1 MLEMLFIA
9 GLLISPG
16 QAEVN
21 DRRVDFETEII
32 PILTRYG
39 CNSGACHGAAVGRG
53 NFHLSLFGSRPHDDY
68 TAIVE
73 QFESR
78 RTNLADPHQSL
89 LLLKPQGL
97 VDHGGGVRLSEHD
110 AATNSILRWIQQ
122 GADREQH
129 RTFGELRI
137 TITPHEASSVDT
149 LRRITCLADFKLPDS
164 GLQRDCDVTHLT
176 TFSAEDPTAV
186 TISRNGEVSI
196 QRPGRH
202 VVIARYLDRVVPVEI
217 LVPLKF
223 KETTLNSPRKT
234 PGHPVDIVV
243 EHKAAELRVPIAGS
257 ARDEQIVRRLCLDLG
272 GRIPLAMP
280 EHLKLSER
288 PLNREAVIDEL
299 LHSEQFVDFWTFQLM
314 QMLMLNSVGDTNVA
328 MNCQTW
334 MKSIV
339 AEDASMASVVKD
351 LLVAEGPVT
360 NNGPAA
366 FYLVRTDARSQAEYL
381 TESFAGIRLR
391 CANCHDH
398 PLDRWTQDDYHGL
411 SAIFAGVSRGPEI
424 RRNGRGTVIHPGTG
438 LPAIPKIPGR
448 NPDQNVQLSS
458 EHVAD
463 WLLDSKNPLFA
474 RHFVNRVW
482 ALLNGRGLVHPVD
495 DLRPTNL
502 SPLEPVLTRLTSDF
516 VDSGYR
522 LRPLLRTICLTDVYT
537 RASFSDRTQPDL
549 PGLFTSSQNTPLSA
563 EVLLDAISDVT
574 GVPESFDGYP
584 PGTRAIQLPSSRL
597 FSESLNLL
605 GRCPEPVGCASGSEA
620 PQPDVSTFLGLL
632 NGPLINQ
639 RLQHESCFLN
649 HDQFR
654 NQPVSDQIREIYFRA
669 LNRQPT
675 QAEADFWSLH
685 FAETDSSNQKQEVL
699 EDLLWS
705 LIVSQEFSQ

>member
-1 MLEMLFIA
+1 MLKLFFIA

-21 DRRVDFETEII
+21 DRLVDFETEII

-73 QFESR
+73 QFEAR
-78 RTNLADPHQSL
+78 RTNLADPRQSL

-110 AATNSILRWIQQ
+110 TATDSLLRWIQQ
-122 GADREQH
+122 GARRKQH
-129 RTFGELRI
+129 RALDELRI
-137 TITPHEASSVDT
+137 TITPHAPAPVDT
-149 LRRITCLADFKLPDS
+149 LRRITCLADFRRHDS
-164 GLQRDCDVTHLT
+164 GLQRNCDVTHLT

-186 TISRNGEVSI
+186 SISKDGEVRI
-196 QRPGRH
+196 KRPGRH
-202 VVIARYLDRVVPVEI
+202 VVIVRYLDRVIPVEI
-217 LVPLKF
+217 LVPFESGDVTPGQPSK
-223 KETTLNSPRKT
+223 P
-234 PGHPVDIVV
+234 PGHPIDIVV
-243 EHKAAELRVPIAGS
+243 EHKAAELRVPIADPLG
-257 ARDEQIVRRLCLDLG
+257 DEQIVRRLSLDLA
-272 GRIPLAMP
+272 GRVPLAMP
-280 EHLKLSER
+280 EHLKLSAR
-288 PLNREAVIDEL
+288 PLDRKPLIDEL
-299 LHSEQFVDFWTFQLM
+299 LNSEEFVDFWTFQMM

-328 MNCQTW
+328 TNCQTW
-334 MKSIV
+334 MKSMV
-339 AEDASMASVVKD
+339 AQDASMAEVVKD
-351 LLVAEGPVT
+351 LLAAEGPVA

-411 SAIFAGVSRGPEI
+411 SAIFASVSRGTEI

-448 NPDQNVQLSS
+448 DLNQDVQLSS

-463 WLLDSKNPLFA
+463 WLLDTENPLFA

-482 ALLNGRGLVHPVD
+482 SLLTGRGLVHPVD

-516 VDSGYR
+516 VESGYR
-522 LRPLLRTICLTDVYT
+522 LKPLLRTICSTDVYA
-537 RASFSDRTQPDL
+537 RSSHPDRTYTDL
-549 PGLFTSSQNTPLSA
+549 PGLFACSQNTPLSA
-563 EVLLDAISDVT
+563 EVLLDAICDVT
-574 GVPESFDGYP
+574 GVAESFDGYP
-584 PGTRAIQLPSSRL
+584 LGTRAIQLPSSKL
-597 FSESLNLL
+597 LPESLNLP
-605 GRCPEPVGCASGSEA
+605 GRCPEPVGCASGNEN

-632 NGPLINQ
+632 NGPLINH

-649 HDQFR
+649 QAPFKNR
-654 NQPVSDQIREIYFRA
+654 PVSDQIREIYLRA

-675 QAEADFWSLH
+675 QAEADLWSRH
-685 FAETDSSNQKQEVL
+685 ISMTNSSTEKQEVL

-705 LIVSQEFSQ
+705 IIVSREFSQ